1 MYKTDHHRRTS
12 GQGDWSA
19 EAGHRRRAKLGTKG
33 PPGSTSVPA
42 ASPAKTRLVRSSE
55 RKQLLTPTAQ
65 QAGTEDSEPP
75 KADED
80 PSEPTSQDAMVL
92 TEEELVEARFRE
104 EMIERRRAE
113 MLQKRNSEAESPQ
126 PEGSQPP
133 PPPPPPS
140 PPPPLL
146 PPLPSPAAGAQEM
159 PARPIKAER
168 RQMQTAQDPQPKPQ
182 QEQMPPSSQSTP
194 QEPMQVQREQMLT
207 PQMSLETQQEQMQT
221 PQVGPKELMRQ
232 RMLASKHRRQGVAAL
247 QSGEAAA
254 ALAALSEARAL
265 TPDDKSLEPLIQR
278 AQVMLGRQEAE
289 VNATGPVDGR
299 ADEGVGPRLAE
310 PAPLPPPPPVTGG
323 ADALPEGWAEG
334 SLEGTPFYYPVSD
347 PSRIQW
353 SPPLVH
359 PAMQSTTSSPGTSI

>member
-1 MYKTDHHRRTS
+1 MRSPAMAPQLALWAVALASAATVASAPDRAAAPAACE
-12 GQGDWSA
+12 GSA
-19 EAGHRRRAKLGTKG
+19 ETCGT
-33 PPGSTSVPA
+33 
-42 ASPAKTRLVRSSE
+42 
-55 RKQLLTPTAQ
+55 LL
-65 QAGTEDSEPP
+65 
-75 KADED
+75 
-80 PSEPTSQDAMVL
+80 
-92 TEEELVEARFRE
+92 
-104 EMIERRRAE
+104 
-113 MLQKRNSEAESPQ
+113 
-126 PEGSQPP
+126 PP
-133 PPPPPPS
+133 PPPPP
-140 PPPPLL
+140 L
-146 PPLPSPAAGAQEM
+146 
-159 PARPIKAER
+159 
-168 RQMQTAQDPQPKPQ
+168 
-182 QEQMPPSSQSTP
+182 
-194 QEPMQVQREQMLT
+194 
-207 PQMSLETQQEQMQT
+207 
-221 PQVGPKELMRQ
+221 GPKELMRQ